1 MPPVDNH
8 RHREFGGCQV
18 VRGYAVHLLF
28 HLLAAVAGC
37 ACGVAAGLWWFAS
50 NPAGLWLFLSALAVG
65 GVVLVLQALCITVA
79 DPRDPRP
86 RQRERA
92 LLTSTRPDLEPV
104 APAGSAPTRVVNGA
118 SPALGRRWRSYP
130 NAGRS

>member
-1 MPPVDNH
+1 MPPVDSH
-8 RHREFGGCQV
+8 RHHEFGGCQV

-37 ACGVAAGLWWFAS
+37 ACGVAAGLWWFAG
-50 NPAGLWLFLSALAVG
+50 NPAGLWLFLSALVVG
-65 GVVLVLQALCITVA
+65 GVVLVLQALYITVT
-79 DPRDPRP
+79 DPPESRP

-104 APAGSAPTRVVNGA
+104 AADPPAPTQVVGGPGA
-118 SPALGRRWRSYP
+118 ALSRRWRSSPY
-130 NAGRS
+130 AGRS